1 MALLL
6 TLDKIHLFLPAPI
19 LIVLL
24 VLLLLA
30 GLNSPDISFA
40 QFEQVHFFC
49 KFLFH
54 FNPLNA
60 SLTKWS
66 NTLK

>member
-24 VLLLLA
+24 VLLLA

-40 QFEQVHFFC
+40 QFEQVHFF
-49 KFLFH
+49 FVNFY
-54 FNPLNA
+54 FT
-60 SLTKWS
+60 LT
-66 NTLK
+66 L